1 MTGVPSLILT
11 SRAVTRRTGERT
23 IRAKKEQ
30 TKSKTL
36 LKYFLY
42 ILLKESLDNTD
53 NSCLLFLSNLYIT
66 SQAQPSGEDIS
77 SYISVFVYCD
87 EIIMLEDWLKMHRFP
102 DRPALYVLVQES
114 FHNLLVSYLCI
125 LFINQDTGEPVVRL
139 TVCCMRIHRNRQ
151 IFESLFIGFINLP
164 LLLDML
170 IKVNKLTSPNT
181 SNNIAHTVVVP
192 DLTMLVVGSRVS

>member
-1 MTGVPSLILT
+1 MSTNILSFRPGRFCLKMTGVPSLILT
-11 SRAVTRRTGERT
+11 SKAVTRRTGERT

-125 LFINQDTGEPVVRL
+125 LFMSPMERCQRFRL
-139 TVCCMRIHRNRQ
+139 C
-151 IFESLFIGFINLP
+151 
-164 LLLDML
+164 LLAL
-170 IKVNKLTSPNT
+170 S
-181 SNNIAHTVVVP
+181 
-192 DLTMLVVGSRVS
+192 